1 MSCWMYLVIRKLPPL
16 FQNIPTID
24 IRAAAG
30 VSLSLEELHYG

>member
-1 MSCWMYLVIRKLPPL
+1 MYLVIRKLPPL